1 MSSASTSL
9 KVIVVG
15 GGIAGLCTAIGLR
28 RAGHHV
34 HLFERT
40 ETATAFGAGV
50 VIGYNASKVLT
61 SWGLDYAKYNINP
74 AETFKMVKGD
84 TLEEM
89 MSFPPGL
96 YETLAGGSRQYY
108 AHRIDLQ
115 QALLG
120 LATDQNA
127 PGTPVTITYS
137 ADVAAYDPEEG
148 SITLKDGS
156 RYQADLVVASDGVH
170 SLAPHYLLGG
180 SDAAAA
186 YDISHT
192 GTTIIRFMLPASA
205 ILADPQTAHLI
216 SSPGQFTW
224 FVHPD
229 RNRWLLQYPVRDNS
243 EINYGMYSRITANEQ
258 VTEQVQRFKCNRE
271 SLHRELEGFHPDI
284 GKLADKTSEILPV
297 WKLAERPPLPTWSK
311 GRLVVVG
318 DAAHPMLPNQ
328 GQGAGM
334 CIEDAGALSGLFTDM
349 HGSRIEDI
357 TERLDLFFNL
367 RHPRASA
374 VQLIS
379 HCPYFEDAVSIMW
392 AELIKVAKPQDLPR
406 ANDRNNIREWL
417 FAYDVNAEAAK
428 ALEAD
433 GRPDLPLGNAIVS

>member
-1 MSSASTSL
+1 MSSAASL
-9 KVIVVG
+9 QIIVVG
-15 GGIAGLCTAIGLR
+15 GGIAGLCAAIGLR

-34 HLFERT
+34 HLFERAP
-40 ETATAFGAGV
+40 TATAFGAGV

-61 SWGLDYAKYNINP
+61 SWGLDYEKYHINV

-84 TLEEM
+84 TFEEI

-96 YETLAGGSRQYY
+96 YEKLAGGSRQYY

-120 LATDQNA
+120 LATQQDA
-127 PGTPVTITYS
+127 LGKPVTITYS
-137 ADVAAYDPEEG
+137 ADVVAYDPEEG
-148 SITLKDGS
+148 SITLRDGTTHK
-156 RYQADLVVASDGVH
+156 ADLVVAADGVH
-170 SLAPHYLLGG
+170 SLAPHYLLGSG
-180 SDAAAA
+180 APS

-192 GTTIIRFMLPASA
+192 GTTIIRFMLPSSA
-205 ILADPQTAHLI
+205 ILSDPQTAHLI
-216 SSPGQFTW
+216 SSSGQFTW

-229 RNRWLLQYPVRDNS
+229 RNRWLLQYPIRDNS
-243 EINYGMYSRITANEQ
+243 EINYGMYSRVTANEQ
-258 VTEQVQRFKCNRE
+258 VIEQVSRFKCNRD
-271 SLHRELEGFHPDI
+271 SLRRELEGFHPDI

-297 WKLAERPPLPTWSK
+297 WKLAERPPLPTWFK

-334 CIEDAGALSGLFTDM
+334 CIEDAGALGTLFTKM
-349 HGSRIEDI
+349 RENSLGSI
-357 TERLDLFFNL
+357 TKRLELFFNL

-379 HCPYFEDAVSIMW
+379 HCPYFEDAVGIMW
-392 AELIKVAKPQDLPR
+392 DELIKVAKPQDLPR
-406 ANDRNNIREWL
+406 VNDRNNIREWL
-417 FAYDVNAEAAK
+417 FAYDVNSEAEK
-428 ALEAD
+428 ALEA
-433 GRPDLPLGNAIVS
+433 RTRA